1 MKKNKNKSK
10 RELRRERVRKLRVR
24 RETLERRNARKA
36 AWMTALWLFASSV
49 GLLFLCLF
57 IGTQNFSF
65 PRLGAYFQAPL
76 ILVLNWLPI
85 ALFMAVVYFAS
96 NRAWIAWLTTSLF
109 FLLLSFINY
118 FKVAIRGEP
127 LVIDDLLFAGEA
139 AGILDEYSLKIPPIL
154 PIAVLLIAGVTVF
167 LFRFARG
174 RVSKKRWW
182 LRVAAIALC
191 ILIGS
196 WSWTNWYT
204 DHFLYTN
211 TRLKI
216 QKTFSPWRDEEI
228 TAGGGLFWSLLRSL
242 DEAFPVAPEGYSDEK
257 AEEILAETPD
267 AAIPED
273 QRVNVIVTMLE
284 SFSDFS
290 VFDGVELQNDPYGPL
305 HALQEESFHGTLIAD
320 SLGGGTINAE
330 RAFLTGFSFRQP
342 SYQSEASSFVRYFS
356 ANGYVTVGAHPG
368 HDWFYSRDKI
378 TRLLGFDEYVF
389 HEGYFEEQ
397 IEIGKDYQGFAN
409 DELFFAD
416 RRADY
421 EQRDPSRP
429 YFSFSV
435 TYQGHSPYDSEIM
448 TGTEYVGREV
458 LSGDGYTV
466 VNNYLNSVADTCEQ
480 MAAYVDS
487 FREDEAP
494 VVLVFFGDHKPTL
507 GDGNRYLEQLGMI
520 SPNSTAADRYALYST
535 PYLIWAN
542 AAAKQVLGQ
551 SFSGQGDTIS
561 PCYLMSEIFDC
572 CGWEGPAWLRYQ
584 RTLREVLPV
593 QQMGVYALSGERLQ
607 LHFNDEEKQAKEAYY
622 FVEFYMRNHVYDYD
636 EMIRKEPQ

>member
-1 MKKNKNKSK
+1 MKKSKNKSK
-10 RELRRERVRKLRVR
+10 RELRRERVKKLRVR

-36 AWMTALWLFASSV
+36 AWLTALWLFVSSV

-65 PRLGAYFQAPL
+65 PRLAAYFQAPL
-76 ILVLNWLPI
+76 ILVMNWLPI

-96 NRAWIAWLTTSLF
+96 NRAWIAWLSTSVL
-109 FLLLSFINY
+109 FLLLRFVNY
-118 FKVAIRGEP
+118 FKVALRGEP
-127 LVIDDLLFAGEA
+127 LVIDDLLLAGEA
-139 AGILDEYSLKIPPIL
+139 AGILDEYTLKIPPML
-154 PIAVLLIAGVTVF
+154 PIAVLLLAGVTF
-167 LFRFARG
+167 LLFRYAKG
-174 RVSKKRWW
+174 RVSKKHWW

-196 WSWTNWYT
+196 YSWTNWYT
-204 DHFLYTN
+204 DYFLYTN

-242 DEAFPVAPEGYSDEK
+242 DEAFPAAPEGYTDEK
-257 AEEILAETPD
+257 AEAILAETPD

-290 VFDGVELQNDPYGPL
+290 VFDGVALQADPYAPL
-305 HALQEESFHGTLIAD
+305 HALQEESYHGTLIAD
-320 SLGGGTINAE
+320 SIGGGTINAE
-330 RAFLTGFSFRQP
+330 RAFLTGFAFRQP
-342 SYQSEASSFVRYFS
+342 SYQSKTSSFVRYFS

-368 HDWFYSRDKI
+368 HDWFYSRDKVA
-378 TRLLGFDEYVF
+378 RLMGFDEYVF
-389 HEGYFEEQ
+389 HEGHFDEQ
-397 IEIGKDYQGFAN
+397 IEIGNTYQ
-409 DELFFAD
+409 ELADDATLFAD

-421 EQRDPSRP
+421 EQRDVSKP

-435 TYQGHSPYDSEIM
+435 TYQGHSPYDSAVM
-448 TGTEYVGREV
+448 TGTEYIGKGV

-466 VNNYLNSVADTCEQ
+466 VNNYLNSVADTCKQ
-480 MAAYVDS
+480 MAAYVDT

-507 GDGNRYLEQLGMI
+507 GENNCYLEQLGII
-520 SPNSTAADRYALYST
+520 SPNSTASDRYALYST

-542 AAAKQVLGQ
+542 DAAKEVLGRD
-551 SFSGQGDTIS
+551 FTGRGDTIS
-561 PCYLMSEIFDC
+561 PCYLMSELFDC

-584 RTLREVLPV
+584 RTLREKLPV
-593 QQMGVYALSGERLQ
+593 LQMRAYVLSGERLQ
-607 LHFNDEEKQAKEAYY
+607 LALDDAVKQARDDYT

-636 EMIRKEPQ
+636 EMIRKELQ